1 MNQQI
6 KQIAERLKGLRD
18 ALDISTEDIAKVCE
32 ITNDEYIDAESGEK
46 DIPVSLL
53 QKISQ
58 YYNVELS
65 TLMFGNEAYMSSYY
79 LTRAGSG
86 PAVERRKAYKYQSLA
101 AGFKNREFTPFKV
114 TVSYDAEKLITLNSH
129 NGQEFNYILEGKLL
143 LNLNG
148 KEIILHPGDSIY
160 FDSNIPHGMKAL
172 DGENVKFLAIII

>member
-1 MNQQI
+1 M
-6 KQIAERLKGLRD
+6 LRHD
-18 ALDISTEDIAKVCE
+18 SYIS
-32 ITNDEYIDAESGEK
+32 
-46 DIPVSLL
+46 
-53 QKISQ
+53 
-58 YYNVELS
+58 
-65 TLMFGNEAYMSSYY
+65 SSS
-79 LTRAGSG
+79 LTRARRR
-86 PAVERRKAYKYQSLA
+86 PAVLRRKAYPFQSLA